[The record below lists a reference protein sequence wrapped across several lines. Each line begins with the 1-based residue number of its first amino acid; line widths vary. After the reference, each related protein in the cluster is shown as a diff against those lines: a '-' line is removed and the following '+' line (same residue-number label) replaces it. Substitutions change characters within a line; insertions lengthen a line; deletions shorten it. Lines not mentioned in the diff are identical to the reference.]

1 MKKNLFMGLALVSA
15 LAFVSCK
22 SSESSYKQAY
32 EKAKQQE
39 TYTQPTTATNTTVT
53 TAQTTATTNVPVNA
67 NTRQENL
74 TVVGNGALKAYN
86 VVCGSFGSLQN
97 AQNLR
102 NTLINKGYSAQIAQ
116 NEKGMYRVIASSFQ
130 DMQSAIQ
137 SRNTLR
143 AIYPDAWLLYKK

>member
-39 TYTQPTTATNTTVT
+39 TYTQPTTVTNTTVT
-53 TAQTTATTNVPVNA
+53 PAQTTATTNVPVNA

-102 NTLINKGYSAQIAQ
+102 NTLVNKGYSAQIAQ

>member
-32 EKAKQQE
+32 ERAKQQE

-53 TAQTTATTNVPVNA
+53 PAQTTATTNVPVNA

>member
-1 MKKNLFMGLALVSA
+1 MKKNLMLGLALVSA

-53 TAQTTATTNVPVNA
+53 TAPTTATTNVPVNA